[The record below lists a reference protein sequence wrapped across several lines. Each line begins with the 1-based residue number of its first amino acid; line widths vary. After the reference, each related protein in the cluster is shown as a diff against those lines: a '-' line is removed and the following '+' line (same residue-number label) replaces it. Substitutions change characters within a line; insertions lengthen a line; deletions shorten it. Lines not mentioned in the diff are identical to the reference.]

1 VTRILFVLC
10 CEWCIAGCLCVKIIA
25 GEAWLYP
32 SVVGPRVLSFRGLN
46 WSPEVVSRTRPS
58 SVR

>member
-1 VTRILFVLC
+1 
-10 CEWCIAGCLCVKIIA
+10 VKIIA

-46 WSPEVVSRTRPS
+46 WSPEVVSRTRSS